1 MKANINGTIQDY
13 KPRPISKDDIS
24 DDIEINDV
32 VLTPFDLRVFN
43 AVSIVDKLKKC
54 EVEYIDIDI
63 YRLMGLDETTEN
75 FEKLEKSISKL
86 IEAELLIVENVFS
99 WGEKEDHA
107 QADELPDGFTFI
119 GTRSI
124 EEQPDGR
131 GVTNLGS
138 ADDYD
143 QEETDSQLKDSVS
156 YFMRKEMGGERA
168 LYEMLGVVS
177 ELFEE
182 MAAFSKREYSDM
194 ETARSFSESAEN
206 CEIVRDVIANRNSR
220 KR

>member
-1 MKANINGTIQDY
+1 MSENHETASKLSELF
-13 KPRPISKDDIS
+13 KPYGVARVTVPIEKTEYGGGLYRIEFDEDSADENPDQPKHFVLCAASADDI
-24 DDIEINDV
+24 
-32 VLTPFDLRVFN
+32 
-43 AVSIVDKLKKC
+43 
-54 EVEYIDIDI
+54 
-63 YRLMGLDETTEN
+63 
-75 FEKLEKSISKL
+75 
-86 IEAELLIVENVFS
+86 
-99 WGEKEDHA
+99 
-107 QADELPDGFTFI
+107 PDNFTFI

-131 GVTNLGS
+131 GIINLGS
-138 ADDYD
+138 ADDHAQD
-143 QEETDSQLKDSVS
+143 EKESQLKDSVS